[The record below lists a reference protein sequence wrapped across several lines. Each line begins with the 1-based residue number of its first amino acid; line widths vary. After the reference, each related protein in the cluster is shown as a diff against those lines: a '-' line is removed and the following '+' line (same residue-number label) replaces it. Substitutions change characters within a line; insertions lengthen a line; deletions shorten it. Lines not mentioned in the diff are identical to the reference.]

1 MRSQSLG
8 ADRRGRFVPSE
19 VQVRDA
25 WVSFAEPISSDLASE
40 PVFERS
46 GQALPEVLRSVQ
58 GAEDCPQASF
68 EDVQAAA
75 VPLA

>member
-1 MRSQSLG
+1 MHSQSLG

-25 WVSFAEPISSDLASE
+25 WASFAEPISSDLASE

-46 GQALPEVLRSVQ
+46 GQALPEVLRSAQ
-58 GAEDCPQASF
+58 DAENRPQVSF
-68 EDVQAAA
+68 EDV
-75 VPLA
+75 